1 MIQFSLV
8 SKTIW
13 DFEIHFIQLLEFNNY
28 VRQKITIFLDH
39 NFPFYQNQEFLFC
52 WLAWYYLVK
61 KIVFFRYFSIKTNK
75 SIVTDFVIT
84 NTCSPRT
91 YRDDWFVLQDVLLQ
105 SVTIDHLN
113 FHYRSLLLLKWHIRF
128 LFLSRCYLIYP
139 RFFFLSL
146 IWLNVKHFPCFKLS
160 LYVLLIW
167 TLAPSPWCSGYHY
180 GTTSFNKAWTDILC
194 RLKSCSRHARD
205 FRWWESLTVVP
216 AGNKT

>member
-75 SIVTDFVIT
+75 SIVTDFIIT
-84 NTCSPRT
+84 NTCSPSHVSEWLICTSRRFAAICN
-91 YRDDWFVLQDVLLQ
+91 Y
-105 SVTIDHLN
+105 SHLN
-113 FHYRSLLLLKWHIRF
+113 FHYRSLLLLKWYIRF
-128 LFLSRCYLIYP
+128 LFLFEMLPDIPQIS
-139 RFFFLSL
+139 FLFL
-146 IWLNVKHFPCFKLS
+146 IWWNVKHFSCFKLS
-160 LYVLLIW
+160 LDVLLIR
-167 TLAPSPWCSGYHY
+167 TLAPSPCCSGCHY
-180 GTTSFNKAWTDILC
+180 CTTSFNKAWTDILC
-194 RLKSCSRHARD
+194 RLKSCSRRLRD
-205 FRWWESLTVVP
+205 LRWWESLTVVP
-216 AGNKT
+216 A